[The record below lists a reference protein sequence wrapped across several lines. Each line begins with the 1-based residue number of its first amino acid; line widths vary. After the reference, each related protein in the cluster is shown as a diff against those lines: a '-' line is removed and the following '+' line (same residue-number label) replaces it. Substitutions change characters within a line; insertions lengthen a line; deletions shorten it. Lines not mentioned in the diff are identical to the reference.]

1 MKNTN
6 KIIIAGVSV
15 ALAVTSIAGGIAFKN
30 AKDEAAKKEAARIA
44 YENRPIIEHPA
55 CVMNGR
61 GEGDCKFTNTGKTAG
76 AQCGYISVQGP
87 GVVYSEQFC
96 SGLVQSYS
104 TNKVEFDIPAVNELC
119 DNGFESW
126 TEKCEFSFVPNSG
139 GQNSV

>member
-30 AKDEAAKKEAARIA
+30 AKDEAAKIEALRIQ
-44 YENRPIIEHPA
+44 YENRAIIATPD
-55 CVMNGR
+55 CIMNGY
-61 GEGDCKFTNTGKTAG
+61 GHGNCKFTNTGKSAG
-76 AQCGYISVQGP
+76 SQCGYIEVRGP
-87 GVVYSEQFC
+87 GVVKSEQFC
-96 SGLVQSYS
+96 SGPVQSFS

-119 DNGFESW
+119 DNGFEKW
-126 TEKCEFSFVPNSG
+126 TEKCDFSFVPNGG